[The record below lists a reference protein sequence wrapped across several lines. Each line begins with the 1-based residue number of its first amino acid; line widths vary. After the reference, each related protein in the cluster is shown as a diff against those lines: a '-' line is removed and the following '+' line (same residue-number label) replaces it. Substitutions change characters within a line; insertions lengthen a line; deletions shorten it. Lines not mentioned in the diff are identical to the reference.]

1 MLCHTLNFSK
11 LGDLF
16 MYLEVFLV
24 GLLAGISP
32 GPDFVVVLKNSL
44 GFGRRAGKATAF
56 GIAAALIFH
65 VSYTVLGFAIILHK
79 LPGLFRF
86 IQVLGAI
93 YLIWLGWSG
102 LRSRA
107 VALKE
112 DSDGPGEILSGDK
125 SFAESFRDG
134 FLCNLLNPKA
144 PLFFLS
150 IFAQFLTAGTPG
162 WVRWIY
168 GLETIMAVGGWFIL
182 LSFIITSLSFRRI
195 YGRYRHWFDRILGAV
210 LLFFAIRILGSVF
223 KVWPG

>member
-1 MLCHTLNFSK
+1 
-11 LGDLF
+11 
-16 MYLEVFLV
+16 MYFEVFLV

-65 VSYTVLGFAIILHK
+65 VSYTVLGFALILHK

-86 IQVLGAI
+86 IQVLGAT
-93 YLIWLGWSG
+93 YLIWLGWNG
-102 LRSRA
+102 LRSRGSD
-107 VALKE
+107 LKE
-112 DSDGPGEILSGDK
+112 DNGVTGEAFLGDK
-125 SFAESFRDG
+125 NFGEGFRDG

-182 LSFIITSLSFRRI
+182 LSFIITSLRFRRV
-195 YGRYRHWFDRILGAV
+195 YGRYRHWFDRALGLV